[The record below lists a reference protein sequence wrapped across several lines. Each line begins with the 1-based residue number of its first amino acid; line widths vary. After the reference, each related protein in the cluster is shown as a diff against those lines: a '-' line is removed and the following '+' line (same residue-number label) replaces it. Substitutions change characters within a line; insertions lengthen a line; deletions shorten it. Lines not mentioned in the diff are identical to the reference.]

1 MQLRAAGLAA
11 ALLYYLGLG
20 PITSTSI
27 ARLLA
32 LFFFLLGASSVSF
45 PAREGFGG
53 VRVGDRLFREH
64 ESEAIGCCLSCVT
77 MNMLAGVDSVSP
89 CVFRLH
95 QYSSNLFAILPSSHL
110 MLDLIKETSTC
121 VHQKI
126 ESGYVRWKKRGV

>member
-1 MQLRAAGLAA
+1 MSCRSGRRTP
-11 ALLYYLGLG
+11 LLYG
-20 PITSTSI
+20 PWPNNKYIHRSPFG
-27 ARLLA
+27 AV
-32 LFFFLLGASSVSF
+32 FFLLGASSVSF

-64 ESEAIGCCLSCVT
+64 ESEAIGCCWSCVA

-95 QYSSNLFAILPSSHL
+95 QYSSNLFTILPSSHRV
-110 MLDLIKETSTC
+110 LDLIKETSTC

-126 ESGYVRWKKRGV
+126 ESEYVRWKKRGV